1 MAVARCGPGRRVV
14 ERCLRGERGRA
25 GARAAGRAW
34 LRGDLE
40 EEIAVEA
47 AGGAVGA
54 EARQLAGAGGG
65 AHGGREGVDL
75 GLGEVVAVAPGA
87 ESVLPAQQAVSLV
100 ERGLI
105 KA

>member
-1 MAVARCGPGRRVV
+1 MRRPEAPSALKRASSRAPVA
-14 ERCLRGERGRA
+14 
-25 GARAAGRAW
+25 
-34 LRGDLE
+34 
-40 EEIAVEA
+40 
-47 AGGAVGA
+47 
-54 EARQLAGAGGG
+54 